1 MRIVKLTL
9 FYLMMMILAMALSL
23 AGVRLSVALG
33 IFVILVGAIFYRL
46 IHILYRTN
54 NMQVVDKLVKQKKKQ
69 PFFAYVYA
77 NANAYGTK
85 EEKLKVLDEVISKYK
100 QPMIK
105 NNYRFHKAILEQ
117 DVKAAKEAAE
127 NIQKEPLTS
136 YAFCYIAALEGRTAD
151 MRSDKLTQSWMQPA
165 IEAVYAHS
173 IKDNIAFDRFS
184 KDSIDAA
191 RGMQKYSLLHSF
203 AQMKQEVEKS

>member
-9 FYLMMMILAMALSL
+9 FYLMIMILAMALSL
-23 AGVRLSVALG
+23 AGVRMSVALG
-33 IFVILVGAIFYRL
+33 IFAVIVGAVIYRH

-54 NMQVVDKLVKQKKKQ
+54 NMQQVDQLVKLKKKQ
-69 PFFAYVYA
+69 PFFAYVY
-77 NANAYGTK
+77 ANAYGTK
-85 EEKLKVLDEVISKYK
+85 EEKLKVLDEVIEKYK

-117 DVKAAKEAAE
+117 DINSAKEAAE

-136 YAFCYIAALEGRTAD
+136 YACCYIAALEGRTDD
-151 MRSDKLTQSWMQPA
+151 MRSDQLTQPWMQPA

-173 IKDNIAFDRFS
+173 IKDNAAFERFS
-184 KDSIDAA
+184 KVSIDAA
-191 RGMQKYSLLHSF
+191 RGVQKYSLLHSF
-203 AQMKQEVEKS
+203 KQMKQELEKS